1 MLPNDPPTFPFRWDS
16 RLPSACGLSPI
27 SHLHLAS
34 AAFRD
39 ATSGRLDHYP
49 RLIREPIAASGI
61 PPAAHHP
68 PEESQRRRWR
78 KPLFNEAMHGY
89 AVAVHH
95 LSHRQNNSAE
105 AARIRSSSSRIFW
118 RRQFKRSRSWLNSAS
133 SPVSQHAG
141 MQAAASRSSSKL
153 NSCSNRVIHGSNES
167 NPVIRS

>member
-78 KPLFNEAMHGY
+78 KPLFNEAMH
-89 AVAVHH
+89 A
-95 LSHRQNNSAE
+95 LQKLAE
-105 AARIRSSSSRIFW
+105 FRLLAREPA
-118 RRQFKRSRSWLNSAS
+118 RRNAGRRFPQQLQAELVLQSGDPWL
-133 SPVSQHAG
+133 
-141 MQAAASRSSSKL
+141 
-153 NSCSNRVIHGSNES
+153 E
-167 NPVIRS
+167 